1 MSGFYTS
8 YTPHFALYLPDGM
21 PLLSSHTEIELD
33 TEEPWMR
40 LSVLLDDTSAEFLE
54 ESEVIEGLELPQT
67 SPLEPVYVQLWLEA
81 EPQLLADHAAFLNS
95 EEDPAATIA
104 AIEAPIPDGEA
115 YSPFY
120 LLSSYRINQWAIHET
135 QIGSDEFIE
144 LSKKPPRPLDE

>member
-54 ESEVIEGLELPQT
+54 ESGIIEDLELPQT

-81 EPQLLADHAAFLNS
+81 KPQLLTDHAAFLNS

-104 AIEAPIPDGEA
+104 AIEAPIPDGEG

-120 LLSSYRINQWAIHET
+120 LLSNYHIYQWAIHEM